1 MKLYYMLFFS
11 LLFVFIISLNSSSI
25 CYGATSSTTKLS
37 IINNFEKLYKQ
48 NVINENLYNNA
59 INYVNATNRWSGS
72 TYGDDYFIIIS
83 YGGANNQIPFNNGLL
98 NEPML
103 YLNIVRSGTDII
115 SNYTNNISNTLYNN
129 WNGTVDSEA
138 WYMSNGNAWTNGSS
152 RGFNAL
158 VSPYYI
164 YTTID
169 IDTRLI
175 QLSAGDEYG
184 GLYINND
191 LRFVPYNNNV
201 QTIDNIDNIH
211 IENFSRSVNDWRLGT
226 IKNFD
231 NYTQGFIDMYLGNE
245 NWVQVGSLNWNSNG
259 EVYLNNYRYYYYQL
273 YRIYFY
279 DKDYNYTNTFGYY
292 FLPLGEEYNGQGL
305 IYSGD
310 NNNLNVPIINEL
322 QENQNFWEGV
332 YDDLFNMNSGD
343 ATEVY
348 NLVSSYFPSG
358 DTPISIYETIFGSF
372 NNDPDDF
379 IIRWDDVPLHITWF
393 NGEVL
398 YSGDFI
404 KANSINIS
412 KTCRENEVL
421 RLIKFYI
428 NLFVCIGFLITYY
441 FKMYNLIMLIIV
453 GVVPDI
459 VSNTDNDDYKRN
471 EIGFKM

>member
-1 MKLYYMLFFS
+1 MRYYYILLCL
-11 LLFVFIISLNSSSI
+11 LLFVFIISLNSSSYASVDYTYFNKSTFNNSKI
-25 CYGATSSTTKLS
+25 DFLYEVVNEFLGFELDSFEFVRENDNSLKSNLIRDIYNYSNFFIVNQSKYNNNNIYGKG
-37 IINNFEKLYKQ
+37 IR
-48 NVINENLYNNA
+48 VWLYNNDFSSGGIRYNIYYA
-59 INYVNATNRWSGS
+59 NLNAYYVMDSSTANSINVSGTLGNAEVDKFLYIDNNFYNSI
-72 TYGDDYFIIIS
+72 YNNIIIE
-83 YGGANNQIPFNNGLL
+83 QKLTFK
-98 NEPML
+98 
-103 YLNIVRSGTDII
+103 
-115 SNYTNNISNTLYNN
+115 
-129 WNGTVDSEA
+129 
-138 WYMSNGNAWTNGSS
+138 
-152 RGFNAL
+152 
-158 VSPYYI
+158 
-164 YTTID
+164 
-169 IDTRLI
+169 
-175 QLSAGDEYG
+175 
-184 GLYINND
+184 
-191 LRFVPYNNNV
+191 PYNNNI
-201 QTIDNIDNIH
+201 QTIENISDIH
-211 IENFSRSVNDWRLGT
+211 IENFSRTVNDWRLGT
-226 IKNFD
+226 LSNFD
-231 NYTQGFIDMYLGNE
+231 NYTKGFIEMYLGND

-279 DKDYNYTNTFGYY
+279 DKDFNYTKTYGYY
-292 FLPLGEEYNGQGL
+292 FMPLGEVYNGQGL

-332 YDDLFNMNSGD
+332 YNDLFNMNSGD
-343 ATEVY
+343 ASEVY

-358 DTPISIYETIFGSF
+358 ETPISIYDTIFGSI

-379 IIRWDDVPLHITWF
+379 IIRWDDIPLHITWF

-441 FKMYNLIMLIIV
+441 FKMYNLMMLIIV